1 MFDPLSN
8 DVLVDLP
15 HAPARPAY
23 PTRKLLQPSPDHPD
37 DYILEL
43 DYSSASKFICCP
55 RSAENYLVRS
65 RESDRPSSATDFGKL
80 FHLCEELRLTHGFSD
95 ALFQRQ
101 RELVMEHFLH
111 HPVSP
116 TDHRTADRML
126 AVLKLYNERYHNDNW
141 HNMIVQHEGE
151 PFIERPFKI
160 ELCTVPVNGMLSY
173 SKDQL
178 VAGAELADTNV
189 RPIVRNIHI
198 IFTGRIDAAL
208 HVSNLIWVMDNKTSS
223 RGGGEFENAFRLSLQ
238 TRGYT
243 WALQHILNQP
253 VAGLIMNAL
262 VIKPPTLKVQNNTE
276 LQRISYHYSQDSL
289 DEWYENMCAISADL
303 VSNLVRGY
311 FPQHGLSFK
320 SPCAGCDYSENCQ
333 LPREQR
339 ATDLASDIYRD
350 VTWSPI
356 H

>member
-1 MFDPLSN
+1 MFDPLSS
-8 DVLVDLP
+8 DILVNLP
-15 HAPARPAY
+15 TLPPRPVY

-55 RSAENYLVRS
+55 RAAENYLVRS

-80 FHLCEELRLTHGFSD
+80 FHLCEELRLAHGFSD

-111 HPVSP
+111 YPVAP

-126 AVLKLYNERYHNDNW
+126 AVLKLYNERYANDDW
-141 HNMIVQHEGE
+141 HNQIVQHEGE

-160 ELCTVPVNGMLSY
+160 ELCTVPVNATLAYSGM
-173 SKDQL
+173 QL
-178 VAGAELADTNV
+178 ITTWTNQ
-189 RPIVRNIHI
+189 PLEQPYVRNIHV

-208 HVSNLIWVMDNKTSS
+208 HQSNLIWVMDNKTSS
-223 RGGGEFENAFRLSLQ
+223 RGGGEFESAFRLSLQ

-243 WALQHILNQP
+243 WALQHILNKP

-289 DEWYENMCAISADL
+289 DEWFENMCSISADL

-320 SPCAGCDYSENCQ
+320 SPCASCDYSENCQ
-333 LPREQR
+333 LPRPQR
-339 ATDLASDIYRD
+339 LTDLASDIYRD